1 MHRSLITGGTRGIGR
16 AIAAALLRAGG
27 QVMITG
33 RTASSVERAVRE
45 LGIEI
50 GDPAR
55 VAGLAVD
62 VRDRA
67 AVDGLVADIVRR
79 FGGLDV
85 VVNNAGVG
93 VFASAE
99 TMTDDD
105 WRLMMDTNVTGPF
118 FVTRAAIPAL
128 RQSGGGWIINIAS
141 LAGRNYF
148 PQGSAYCA
156 TKAALIAFTESVM
169 QEVRHDG
176 IRVSVIMPGSV
187 ATDFSGHR
195 GEDDSWKLTG
205 DDVADV
211 VVDLL
216 RHPPRSLPSRVEIR
230 PARPKK
236 G

>member
-62 VRDRA
+62 VRDRT

>member
-45 LGIEI
+45 LGAEI

-67 AVDGLVADIVRR
+67 AVDALVAEVVRR

-93 VFASAE
+93 VFANAE